1 MIFSDKE
8 IVSMLRAEKK
18 EQAFNALVQ
27 EYKERLYWHIRRFTC
42 SHEDADDLLQETFIK
57 IWGAL
62 DSFKG
67 ASSLFTWVYK
77 IATNEALNFLRK
89 KKVRSILQL
98 ESLENVLWKK
108 IDEDPYFNG
117 NEVQRQLH
125 KAIQKLP
132 EKQRLVFNLR
142 YFDEL
147 SYNEIS
153 EILNTSPGSLKASYH
168 HAYVK
173 IKDELEKYF

>member
-42 SHEDADDLLQETFIK
+42 SHEDAGDLLQETFIK

-89 KKVRSILQL
+89 KKVRSILQM

>member
-1 MIFSDKE
+1 MHWCRNIRKDCTG
-8 IVSMLRAEKK
+8 IYAVSHVPTKTRT
-18 EQAFNALVQ
+18 
-27 EYKERLYWHIRRFTC
+27 I
-42 SHEDADDLLQETFIK
+42 FIK

-89 KKVRSILQL
+89 KKVRSILQM

>member
-89 KKVRSILQL
+89 KKVRSILQM

>member
-1 MIFSDKE
+1 MIYSDKE

-27 EYKERLYWHIRRFTC
+27 EHKERLYWHIRRFTC

-89 KKVRSILQL
+89 KKVRSILQM
-98 ESLENVLWKK
+98 ESLDNVLWKK

>member
-1 MIFSDKE
+1 MIYSDKE

-27 EYKERLYWHIRRFTC
+27 EYKERLYCHIRRFTC

-89 KKVRSILQL
+89 KKVRSILQM
-98 ESLENVLWKK
+98 ESLDNVLWKK

>member
-77 IATNEALNFLRK
+77 IATNEAINFLRK
-89 KKVRSILQL
+89 KKVRSILQM